1 MQNKVHQKI
10 NLATIRLSRFKQN
23 GFDYIRIDFPFD
35 DKLIHSV
42 KKIEGA
48 SWNKSNRCWLVP
60 NKQDN
65 LKAIQTVFKG
75 LAWIDSKAL
84 FASRHKK
91 DQKNKYRKPAINLNP
106 TAKQA
111 IIDFEKFMVAKRY
124 SVNTIKNYIS
134 LLTIFLSGFP
144 AKNPE
149 EISNEDMIEYA
160 NEFIVKSGY
169 SINYHRQMVSA
180 VKLFFSIQLKR
191 KVELELLI
199 RPKKEDKLPKFLS
212 REEILK
218 ILLATRNKKHKLII
232 LLLFGCGLRK
242 SEIPNISLSDIRRDV
257 NLIQI
262 RDAKGRKDRLV
273 PLPVKILSLMELY
286 YKEEKPK
293 KYLFEGQTGGKYSAE
308 SVYQVVKHAGEKAGL
323 MRPISPHMLRHSY
336 GTQQTE
342 QGINTLTLQK
352 IMGHRSSKTTEIY
365 SHISQKQIGNTSSP
379 VDNLDIGI

>member
-1 MQNKVHQKI
+1 MQ
-10 NLATIRLSRFKQN
+10 
-23 GFDYIRIDFPFD
+23 
-35 DKLIHSV
+35 
-42 KKIEGA
+42 
-48 SWNKSNRCWLVP
+48 
-60 NKQDN
+60 
-65 LKAIQTVFKG
+65 
-75 LAWIDSKAL
+75 
-84 FASRHKK
+84 
-91 DQKNKYRKPAINLNP
+91 
-106 TAKQA
+106 
-111 IIDFEKFMVAKRY
+111 AKRY
-124 SVNTIKNYIS
+124 SDNSVKNYIS
-134 LLTIFLSGFP
+134 LLTRFLSGFP
-144 AKNPE
+144 TKNPQD
-149 EISNEDMIEYA
+149 ISNEDIIEYT

-191 KVELELLI
+191 TVELEFLI

-212 REEILK
+212 REEIVK
-218 ILLATRNKKHKLII
+218 ILSVIRYKKHKLII

-242 SEIPNISLSDIRRDV
+242 SEIPNILLTDIRRDI

-273 PLPVKILSLMELY
+273 PLPDKVLKLMELY

-293 KYLFEGQTGGKYSAE
+293 QYLFEGQSGGKYSGE

-365 SHISQKQIGNTSSP
+365 SHISQKQIGKTSSP
-379 VDNLDIGI
+379 VDNLDIDI